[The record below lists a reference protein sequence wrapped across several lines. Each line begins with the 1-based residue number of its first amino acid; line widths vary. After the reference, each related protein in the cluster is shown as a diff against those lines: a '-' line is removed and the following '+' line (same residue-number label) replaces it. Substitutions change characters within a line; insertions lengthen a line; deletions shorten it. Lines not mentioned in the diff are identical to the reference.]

1 MQQQINIQNLNI
13 NQSSDSIGVSQLQAE
28 IERLMAQLKAYEYKM
43 DLMANSIETYEVE
56 KKEMQEEHEE
66 VLMQMKVLQDKYA
79 ETARTL

>member
-56 KKEMQEEHEE
+56 KKEMQE
-66 VLMQMKVLQDKYA
+66 
-79 ETARTL
+79 